1 MADLKDFLSS
11 LATDPSKLGEFIRD
25 PEAVAKKAELSD
37 DDLAALKSGLPALI
51 HARLAGVS
59 LEDAFNVTLRPPVS
73 PNQFVFP
80 VQLQQPLQIS
90 QFPPQFVFQQ
100 LPPQFIFQ
108 LPPQFQQ
115 LPPQF
120 IFQLPPQ
127 FQQLPPQ
134 FQQLPPQ
141 FIFQLPPQF
150 QQLPPQFIFQQL
162 PPQFL
167 QQLPPQ
173 FIFQQ
178 PGPQGFQWR

>member
-1 MADLKDFLSS
+1 MADLKEFLSG
-11 LATDPSKLGEFIRD
+11 LATDPTKLGEFIRD
-25 PEAVAKKAELSD
+25 PDAVAKKAGLSED
-37 DDLAALKSGLPALI
+37 DVAALKSGLPALI

-90 QFPPQFVFQQ
+90 QFPPQF
-100 LPPQFIFQ
+100 I
-108 LPPQFQQ
+108 FQQ

-150 QQLPPQFIFQQL
+150 QQLPPQFIFQLPPQFVFQQL

-173 FIFQQ
+173 FLAQQ
-178 PGPQGFQWR
+178 ISPQGFQWR